1 MIKKFLL
8 AGGVLATLGFGTLL
22 EVDAGVGTWSQDY
35 DGYVKIGNTKNYF
48 DKSSAETDGNP
59 NTGNFGLDTEWNF
72 YFYAKVIHPL
82 PILPNLRFQYTKYDT
97 TGRSKYI
104 SGNVEVF
111 GDVDIPTSLTNAST
125 DLSIDSYDVTL
136 FYQFSPV
143 VADVELG
150 VGVDLWDGS
159 LKIVGTGTDGKVY
172 TIQDSFLLPLPYLYG
187 RVESMKFYGVSFVG
201 MGKFATFS
209 DNHHYDF
216 MGAVKYTMDLPG
228 FADPYIEVGY
238 RYKDIKGVKSDN
250 ETILKTE
257 GIFAEVG
264 MSF

>member
-22 EVDAGVGTWSQDY
+22 EVDAGVGLWRQNY
-35 DGYVKIGNTKNYF
+35 DGYVKIGDTKNYF
-48 DKSSAETDGNP
+48 NDSSAEGDGNAK
-59 NTGNFGLDTEWNF
+59 TGNFGLEPDWNF
-72 YFYAKVIHPL
+72 YFYAKVIHPV
-82 PILPNLRFQYTKYDT
+82 PILPNLRFQYTKYDAE
-97 TGRSKYI
+97 GKSGYI
-104 SGNVEVF
+104 SGNVDVF
-111 GDVDIPTSLTNAST
+111 GVVEIPVALTNAT
-125 DLSIDSYDVTL
+125 TTFKVDSYDFTL

-143 VADVELG
+143 VADIEVG
-150 VGVDLWDGS
+150 AGVDVWDGS
-159 LKIVGTGTDGKVY
+159 LKITGTGTDGKIY
-172 TIQDSFLLPLPYLYG
+172 TIDRTFVIPLPYLYG

-201 MGKFATFS
+201 MGKFASFN